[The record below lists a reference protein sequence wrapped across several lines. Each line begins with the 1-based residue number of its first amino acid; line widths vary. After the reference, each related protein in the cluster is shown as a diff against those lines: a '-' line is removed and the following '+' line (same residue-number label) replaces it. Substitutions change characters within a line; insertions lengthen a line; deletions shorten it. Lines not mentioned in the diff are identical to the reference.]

1 MPDDI
6 IAVVDTGSDT
16 TATVENTET
25 TTTVASTSN
34 VATNTIEAMGDVD
47 LQNLQQGAVLVYK
60 VNTSKWTA
68 TTTLEEQNLEGG
80 YF

>member
-1 MPDDI
+1 MADI
-6 IAVVDTGSDT
+6 IATVDSGTST
-16 TATVENTET
+16 TATVDNTET

-34 VATNTIEAMGDVD
+34 VATNSVEALADVD